1 MAGNRRS
8 RESTRGIASETPD
21 SVQWLPH
28 LRRNARI
35 ITPWASGSA
44 VQSKS
49 SPGSDGEAID
59 FTVADAIHGILSTC
73 PWLEFGRVPVGGT
86 DRRVAACRL
95 AGGKSKTLVTP
106 PEWQFATSLSAASTF
121 VPNERIGDEMQF
133 LRRDGT
139 VDVYL
144 CVSTGKEMFVGRTS
158 KAK

>member
-1 MAGNRRS
+1 
-8 RESTRGIASETPD
+8 
-21 SVQWLPH
+21 
-28 LRRNARI
+28 
-35 ITPWASGSA
+35 
-44 VQSKS
+44 
-49 SPGSDGEAID
+49 
-59 FTVADAIHGILSTC
+59 
-73 PWLEFGRVPVGGT
+73 
-86 DRRVAACRL
+86 
-95 AGGKSKTLVTP
+95 VTP